1 MKDKIADKMVVYTA
15 YLITG
20 LFAILCVTP
29 LWMALCASFSNE
41 NALVRDGYSLWINQF
56 DLSSYKIVLSKT
68 GTIYRAYAVT
78 IAMTVIGT
86 CLTVFFTALTAYPLS
101 VRKLRYSSRINFFIY
116 LTMLLNGGLVPNYIL
131 ITRVL
136 GMKNSFWVLVI
147 PGMLSAYNIFLM
159 KNYFSSLPASLAESA
174 KIDGASD
181 LKIFLQIILPL
192 SKPIIATVALFAAM
206 AYWNKWYEVM
216 LYIEDSNLYTLQ
228 YLIMKLQ
235 REVDFLKSALGAKA
249 LEAMGNITLPSI
261 GIRMATAMLS
271 IGPIVLVYPF
281 LQKYFMKGI
290 MLGSVKE

>member
-1 MKDKIADKMVVYTA
+1 MKDKIADKLVSYTA
-15 YLITG
+15 YIITG
-20 LFAILCVTP
+20 LFAIICVIP

-41 NALVRDGYSLWINQF
+41 TALVRDGYSLWFNQF
-56 DLSSYKIVLSKT
+56 DLASYKIVLSKT

-78 IAMTVIGT
+78 IGMTVIGT
-86 CLTVFFTALTAYPLS
+86 GLTVFFTALTAYPLS
-101 VRKLRYSSRINFFIY
+101 VRKLRYGPRINFFIY

-136 GMKNSFWVLVI
+136 GMKNSFWVLII

-159 KNYFSSLPASLAESA
+159 KNYFTSLPPSLAESA

-216 LYIEDSNLYTLQ
+216 LYIEDPNLYTLQ

>member
-1 MKDKIADKMVVYTA
+1 MKQTLSDRVVSWTSYV
-15 YLITG
+15 ITG
-20 LFAILCVTP
+20 LFAIICVIP

-41 NALVRDGYSLWINQF
+41 TALIRDGYSLWIKDF
-56 DLSSYKIVLSKT
+56 DLTSYKIVLSET
-68 GTIYRAYAVT
+68 GTIYKAYAVT
-78 IAMTVIGT
+78 IAMTVLGT
-86 CLTVFFTALTAYPLS
+86 VLTVFFTALTAYPLS
-101 VRKLRYSSRINFFIY
+101 VRKLRYGSRINFLIY

-147 PGMLSAYNIFLM
+147 PGMLTAYNIFLM
-159 KNYFSSLPASLAESA
+159 KNYFTSLPPSLAESA

-181 LKIFLQIILPL
+181 IKIFLQIILPL

-216 LYIEDSNLYTLQ
+216 LYIEDPNLYTLQ

-249 LEAMGNITLPSI
+249 LEAMGNIALPSI

-290 MLGSVKE
+290 MIGSVKE